1 MKKSEKMENMN
12 IWKQEQNFPK
22 CAHSIYF
29 SGK

>member
-22 CAHSIYF
+22 CAQQHLF
-29 SGK
+29 LR